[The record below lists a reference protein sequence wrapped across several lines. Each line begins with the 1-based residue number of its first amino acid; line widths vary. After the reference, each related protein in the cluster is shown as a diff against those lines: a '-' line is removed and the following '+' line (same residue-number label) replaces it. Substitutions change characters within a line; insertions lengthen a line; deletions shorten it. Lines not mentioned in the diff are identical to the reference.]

1 MSPAH
6 DIDQLSITTLRTLA
20 IDAIQKANSGHPGTP
35 MDAAPFAYT
44 LWQEFLKYDP
54 AEPDWFNRDR
64 FVLSA
69 GHASM
74 LLYGLIHLAG
84 VKAAVPA
91 YGDRVGGPAVT
102 LDDLKAFRQLHSR
115 CPGHPEYGWT
125 SGVEATTGPLGQ
137 GVAMSVGMAITQR
150 YLAARYN
157 RPGFDLVDF
166 DVYALAG
173 DGCMMEGISSEAAS
187 LAGHLRLGNL
197 CWIYD
202 RNQVT
207 IEGHTDLAFTED
219 VGARFFAY
227 GWKTVHLNDANDLEQ
242 IKQALR
248 EARETTDRP
257 TLIIS
262 DSHIGY
268 GSPNKHDTA
277 SAHGEPLGEE
287 EVRLTK
293 EFYGWDP
300 DAEFLVPP
308 EVRENFQA
316 RMGRRGQAA
325 KAEWDTLFDAYRGEY
340 PELGAEFQTLLD
352 GELPGGWEKD
362 LPVFAPS
369 PKGQA
374 SRNASGAVLNALAPR
389 IPWLIGGSADLAP
402 STKTMLEFDG
412 AGTFQTENHSGRN
425 FHFGVREQA
434 MVAVANGMA
443 LSRVRPFVAGFF
455 IFTDYCRAAMRLSAL
470 MELPVLFVWTH
481 DSIGVGE
488 DGPTHQPVEHLA
500 SFRAMPG
507 MRVIRPA
514 DANEVTEAYRLA
526 LKHRDKPTCLV
537 LSRQALPTLDRARY
551 GAAAGIAKGA
561 YIVAEEAAGPPEII
575 LIGTGSEVSLCVAAY
590 EKLTQ
595 EGVKARV
602 VSMPSWDLFESQD
615 QAYRDRVLPPQVT
628 ARVSVEMGV
637 TLGWERYVGRTG
649 ARLGMHGF
657 GASAPGQALQDF
669 FGFTEEHVMEAARAQ
684 LKLAGKREGS

>member
-84 VKAAVPA
+84 VKAAAPA

-202 RNQVT
+202 RNRVT

-219 VGARFFAY
+219 VGARFLAY
-227 GWKTVHLNDANDLEQ
+227 GWKTIHVTDGNDLEQ
-242 IKQALR
+242 IRRALR

-277 SAHGEPLGEE
+277 SAHGEPLGAEE
-287 EVRLTK
+287 ARLTK
-293 EFYGWDP
+293 QFYGWDP

-308 EVRENFQA
+308 QVRENFQN
-316 RMGRRGQAA
+316 RMGRRGQVA
-325 KAEWDTLFDAYRGEY
+325 KAEWDALFGAYRGEY

-352 GELPGGWEKD
+352 GELPSGWEED

-412 AGTFQTENHSGRN
+412 AGTFQAANHSGRN
-425 FHFGVREQA
+425 FHFGVREHA

-470 MELPVLFVWTH
+470 MELPVVFVWTH

-514 DANEVTEAYRLA
+514 DANEVTEAYRIA
-526 LKHRDKPTCLV
+526 VENRDKPTCLV
-537 LSRQALPTLDRARY
+537 LSRQALPTLDRDRY
-551 GAAAGIAKGA
+551 GAAAGVAKGA
-561 YIVAEEAAGPPEII
+561 YIVADAVDGPPDII

-590 EKLTQ
+590 GKLTE

-602 VSMPSWDLFESQD
+602 VSMPSWDLFEAQD
-615 QAYRDRVLPPQVT
+615 QAYRDRVLPPQVI

-649 ARLGMHGF
+649 AMLGMHGF
-657 GASAPGQALQDF
+657 GASAPGRALQDF
-669 FGFTEEHVMEAARAQ
+669 FGFTEEYVMEAARAQ
-684 LKLAGKREGS
+684 LKLAGKWEGS